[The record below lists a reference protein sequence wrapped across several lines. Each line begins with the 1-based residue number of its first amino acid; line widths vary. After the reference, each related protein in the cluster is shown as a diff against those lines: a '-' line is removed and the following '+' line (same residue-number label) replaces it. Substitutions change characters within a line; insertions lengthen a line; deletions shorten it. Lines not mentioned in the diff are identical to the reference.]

1 MDITFVVV
9 WDLLF
14 AGEMSVNSIKSSFST
29 TFSDR
34 TQPQKQNPVLR
45 EVLRGLI

>member
-1 MDITFVVV
+1 MV
-9 WDLLF
+9 WTIAV
-14 AGEMSVNSIKSSFST
+14 AGEMSGNSRKSSFST